1 MKRRLL
7 AILALAILAAPSAAV
22 AGPLTV
28 GMTDTFQSLTTEGW
42 FAGGLGFGS
51 VPPFPPV
58 VVGTGGPAGAGDAF
72 LKVTG
77 VGGVGPGSRLVAIN
91 GLQWTG
97 DFLAAG
103 IDAIGMDLINLG
115 QTDLT
120 IRLLFENPMGAPPT
134 IEGVTSLGAVL
145 PAGGGWT
152 HVLFPI
158 DPASLALLVSAGGT
172 AADLLSDTTLMRII
186 HASSAGDAEPVVGV
200 LGVDNI
206 QTVPEPMTL
215 LLLSTGAAMFAARRR
230 RTAQ

>member
-1 MKRRLL
+1 MRRLL
-7 AILALAILAAPSAAV
+7 AILALVTLVTPAAAI

-51 VPPFPPV
+51 IPPIPPAV
-58 VVGTGGPAGAGDAF
+58 IGTGGPAGAGDAF
-72 LKVTG
+72 LQVTG
-77 VGGVGPGSRLVAIN
+77 VGGIGPGSRLVAIN
-91 GLQWTG
+91 GAQWTG

-115 QTDLT
+115 ASDLT

-134 IEGVTSLGAVL
+134 IEGVTTAGAVL

-152 HVLFPI
+152 HVVFPI
-158 DPASLALLVSAGGT
+158 DPASLALVVSAGGT

-186 HASSAGDAEPVVGV
+186 HASAAGDAEPVVGV

-206 QTVPEPMTL
+206 TAVPEPATL
-215 LLLSTGAAMFAARRR
+215 LLLGTGAAMCSARRR